1 MANFTMQV
9 QQEDEW
15 CWAAVAVSIHSYLDP
30 DSEPAW
36 TQATLATKVLQEE
49 RKILPIVDCALMP
62 DLCDFPA
69 SLNDALTAT
78 GNFSQALTAP
88 LSFASLKQWIDD
100 DLPVCVQIDWFSG
113 GAHAIVLDGYQEYT
127 SGAQAVLVQDP
138 LNQSGF
144 HFYDDLVNDYPPG
157 GVWAATFLVKA

>member
-1 MANFTMQV
+1 MQV

-15 CWAAVAVSIHSYLDP
+15 CWAAVAVSISCYLDP

-49 RKILPIVDCALMP
+49 GKISAAVNCSENP
-62 DLCDFPA
+62 DLCDCPA
-69 SLNDALTAT
+69 SLTDALTAT
-78 GNFSQALTAP
+78 GNFSQTLAAP
-88 LSFASLKQWIDD
+88 LSFASLKQQIDNGM
-100 DLPVCVQIDWFSG
+100 PVCAQIDWFDG
-113 GAHAIVLDGYQEYT
+113 GAHAIALDGYRMYT

-157 GVWAATFLVKA
+157 GTWAATFLVKA